1 MNTKLAAV
9 IQKVKAGDA
18 NAINSTQGGTN
29 AALIAFYQMET
40 GRRDFRTFK
49 NWKDA
54 GYSVKKGEKGYPIFS
69 RPVRV
74 IEEETGKVIN
84 KSGKM
89 KFLTCYL
96 FHDGQVEI
104 TKHV

>member
-54 GYSVKKGEKGYPIFS
+54 GY
-69 RPVRV
+69 
-74 IEEETGKVIN
+74 
-84 KSGKM
+84 
-89 KFLTCYL
+89 
-96 FHDGQVEI
+96 
-104 TKHV
+104 